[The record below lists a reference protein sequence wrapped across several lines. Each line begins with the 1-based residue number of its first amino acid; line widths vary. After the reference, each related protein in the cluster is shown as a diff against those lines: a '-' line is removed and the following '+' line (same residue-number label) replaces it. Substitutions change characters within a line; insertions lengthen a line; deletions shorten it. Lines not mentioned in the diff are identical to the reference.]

1 MPTPRTIQIARN
13 QHDRHTNTEAD
24 GGRAQRPSCRHRS
37 LARSCA
43 RRTAADETR
52 ARENN
57 RRCRRSPRRRLANI
71 PLSERCSTPAHR
83 RIGRWRARPPHE
95 ARSAHAARIEASWR
109 ERALNEDGLKAAHHE
124 ILTQRSTIGELVG
137 KIRDLEA
144 DLPEDGVQRL
154 ITENTTLKHRIR
166 ELTQEV
172 KRFQERLQAA
182 RGNNRFLDNKIAD
195 LEARLV
201 NPTNVF
207 EPSPGSPATAD
218 RYSATTAAASTP
230 SRSSNWPPRAPATH
244 SSRHEP

>member
-1 MPTPRTIQIARN
+1 MTVTPIRKRTAAALNAGHAATAASLDRARAALQQMKHEHAKITVAAVARRADASRTFLYQN
-13 QHDRHTNTEAD
+13 AATRQLITESVA
-24 GGRAQRPSCRHRS
+24 GER
-37 LARSCA
+37 A
-43 RRTAADETR
+43 RRTQ
-52 ARENN
+52 
-57 RRCRRSPRRRLANI
+57 
-71 PLSERCSTPAHR
+71 
-83 RIGRWRARPPHE
+83 

-109 ERALNEDGLKAAHHE
+109 ERALNAEDGLNAAHHE

-144 DLPEDGVQRL
+144 DLPEDGVRRL

-172 KRFQERLQAA
+172 KRFQERLRAA
-182 RGNNRFLDNKIAD
+182 RDNNRFLDNKIAD

-207 EPSPGSPATAD
+207 EPSPASPATAD

-230 SRSSNWPPRAPATH
+230 SRSSN
-244 SSRHEP
+244 SSTCYTLFST